1 LHHAVN
7 RFLLS
12 LALALVAF
20 PLAAQYVPPVPIGV
34 RGDGTVRKPKAPIPF
49 PAEDESW
56 IRVRSTY
63 FDIVSSADEG
73 KTRGIAEELEK
84 LTAAL
89 TQTNPRFSRSPVPTR
104 IFVFEK
110 RKESQP
116 YFDLLVG
123 REKTPVTGLFIRHE
137 GGGTMIIDS
146 ERRWK
151 GDRTPLHELVHDLL
165 RHSDLV
171 PPMWFE
177 EGLAE
182 YFSNTLQLPG
192 EVRAGKR
199 IDEHVRLLKGRV
211 PIPLDELFGLTIE
224 SAAATT
230 PQFYAQSWA
239 AVHWLM
245 DLDRT
250 RIYDFL
256 ADLERGTSVSD
267 ALQRNYHRTLKD
279 LDYAIRNSG
288 HDEVV
293 RIPVPPVELKTDAAE
308 LTRAD
313 ILFELGRFLSHISG
327 AETERDRHYQGAL
340 QADPNHARTLAATGN
355 FERAAAADPRN
366 PEILL
371 DYAETLMTTAV
382 GSFAQ
387 VFEPEPEDEP
397 TFRKARSLVE
407 RALTLP
413 AVEEGRARG
422 LLGTT
427 YTVETDLSPGIPH
440 LERANEL
447 LPGRVDFALHLY
459 SMYLQTGQR
468 AKADALYE
476 RAFAR
481 AREKQVI
488 FAAKNALLRSEAQ
501 RANALARTGK
511 YDEAAA
517 VVRALA
523 TETPD
528 SMARGELERQAEQL
542 EAIGAVNLHIAQYNQ
557 AVSLSN
563 TGKTRE
569 AIKVLDELLAV
580 AKDQLVI
587 RDATKLRKELL
598 KRAK

>member
-1 LHHAVN
+1 MN

-12 LALALVAF
+12 LTLVLTTV
-20 PLAAQYVPPVPIGV
+20 PLAAQYVPPVPIGLAQEGKL
-34 RGDGTVRKPKAPIPF
+34 RNPKTPIPF
-49 PAEDESW
+49 PAEDERW

-63 FDIVSSADEG
+63 FDIISSADEK

-89 TQTNPRFSRSPVPTR
+89 TQTNARFSRSPVPTR
-104 IFVFEK
+104 VFVFEK
-110 RKESQP
+110 RRESQP

-123 REKTPVTGLFIRHE
+123 REKTPVSGLFIRHD
-137 GGGTMIIDS
+137 GGGTMIVDS

-165 RHSDLV
+165 RQSDLV
-171 PPMWFE
+171 PPMWIE
-177 EGLAE
+177 EGMAE
-182 YFSNTLQLPG
+182 YFSNTLQMPG

-199 IDEHVRLLKGRV
+199 LDDHVRLLNGRLV
-211 PIPLDELFGLTIE
+211 IPLEEMFRMTIE
-224 SAAATT
+224 SEAGTT

-245 DLDRT
+245 GLDRT

-256 ADLERGTSVSD
+256 GDLERGGSVAE
-267 ALQRNYHRTLKD
+267 ALQRNYGRTVKD
-279 LDYAIRNSG
+279 LEYAIRNSG
-288 HDEVV
+288 RDAIV
-293 RIPVPPVELKTDAAE
+293 RIPVPAVELSIDAVT

-313 ILFELGRFLSHISG
+313 ILFELGRFLGHISG

-340 QADPNHARTLAATGN
+340 QANPKHARTLAATGN
-355 FERAAAADPRN
+355 FEAAAAADPAN

-382 GSFAQ
+382 GPFAQ
-387 VFEPEPEDEP
+387 VFEAEEEDEP
-397 TFRKARSLVE
+397 VFRKARGLVE
-407 RALTLP
+407 HALTLGN
-413 AVEEGRARG
+413 VDEGRARG

-427 YTVETDLSPGIPH
+427 YLVEVDVAPGIPH

-468 AKADALYE
+468 PQADALYE

-481 AREKQVI
+481 ARDKQVV
-488 FAAKNALLRSEAQ
+488 FAAKNALLRSETQ

-523 TETPD
+523 VSTPD
-528 SMARGELERQAEQL
+528 AMAKAELERQADQL
-542 EAIGAVNLHIAQYNQ
+542 AAIGAVNLHIAQYNQ

-580 AKDQLVI
+580 AQDQLVI
-587 RDATKLRKELL
+587 RDATKLRNELR